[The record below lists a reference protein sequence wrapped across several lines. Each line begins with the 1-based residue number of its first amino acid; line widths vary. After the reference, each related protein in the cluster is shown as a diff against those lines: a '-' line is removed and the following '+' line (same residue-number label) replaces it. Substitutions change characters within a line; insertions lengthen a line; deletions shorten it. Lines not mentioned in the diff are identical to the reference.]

1 MLGRGAGEG
10 AARQPAGGLSAPAG
24 AQAGGARVRPSPG
37 HPAAVSARPQ
47 GSGRSACVPRRVLD
61 PCSGR
66 LQGCGRADREGGV
79 MTEQTAELAV
89 RRSIT
94 VEAAQDR
101 AFEVFTEGISTWWLL
116 ESHHIGSQ
124 VPEAAVLEPRSGGRW
139 FERAPDGSECDW
151 GRVIE
156 WEPPHRVLLG
166 WHLGPDW
173 EYDPSESRATEV
185 EVRFIAEGPG
195 TTRV

>member
-1 MLGRGAGEG
+1 MT
-10 AARQPAGGLSAPAG
+10 Q
-24 AQAGGARVRPSPG
+24 QATE
-37 HPAAVSARPQ
+37 
-47 GSGRSACVPRRVLD
+47 LD
-61 PCSGR
+61 
-66 LQGCGRADREGGV
+66 
-79 MTEQTAELAV
+79 V
-89 RRSIT
+89 RRSI
-94 VEAAQDR
+94 VVGAPQER
-101 AFEVFTEGISTWWLL
+101 AFKVFTEGMSTWWLL

-124 VPEAAVLEPRSGGRW
+124 VPEAAVMEPRSGGRW

-173 EYDPSESRATEV
+173 EYDPRESRATEV

-195 TTRV
+195 TTRVELEHRGFERLGDRAEDLRTPVAGEGGWSGLLELYAKALAG